1 MSFKEYFLA
10 NKNDFLTLGI
20 VIVVLYF
27 VFKLLDYAQKKLY
40 QSMLQKNIDNIL
52 VRALPLLNK
61 IIKVFLSLLIII
73 PICEKHGI
81 SVSSVLTAL
90 GIGGVAIGFAAKET
104 IADLFGSISLIA
116 DKVFKV
122 GDYVCINQSIKGKD
136 VEGVVEEINFHSTK
150 IRSLDDTLS
159 VIPNNITANSVVT
172 NVSDAKRRQFLETV
186 SITYDTS
193 YEQVKKAIQIC
204 SEIILNNSKFN
215 KKDSF
220 VKLNKFSDSSIDIL
234 INAYTKSS
242 KWLDFLDAK
251 EEVLFEIYKRFNEE
265 KIEFAF
271 PSSSIYLKH

>member
-1 MSFKEYFLA
+1 
-10 NKNDFLTLGI
+10 
-20 VIVVLYF
+20 
-27 VFKLLDYAQKKLY
+27 
-40 QSMLQKNIDNIL
+40 MLQKNIDNIL